1 MAKRHI
7 LYSWW
12 SLTSAF
18 YDGNDNSLCL
28 LETHSLTHP
37 VITFTVHH
45 LAHVVSPSLLIF
57 LQVGMGLWGETSRF
71 VRRTVNTNILFY
83 VIVKV
88 QHSNRLWQDFKWS
101 FYVSFRQHRPKYACK
116 GEHRRRKKER
126 SWCLCCDLVNKCYL
140 WEKLRGTQIDGYLL
154 SWTVSSC
161 LNDTL
166 IIILST
172 DGYRWLLQGG
182 GGCAKQPALCA
193 QWY

>member
-1 MAKRHI
+1 MLFISLIFLAVFLSLYFSSSLQTLMAKRHI

-45 LAHVVSPSLLIF
+45 LAHVVSPDLLIF

-83 VIVKV
+83 VFVKV
-88 QHSNRLWQDFKWS
+88 QHSNRLAGFQ
-101 FYVSFRQHRPKYACK
+101 V
-116 GEHRRRKKER
+116 
-126 SWCLCCDLVNKCYL
+126 
-140 WEKLRGTQIDGYLL
+140 
-154 SWTVSSC
+154 
-161 LNDTL
+161 
-166 IIILST
+166 IILCFFQT
-172 DGYRWLLQGG
+172 TQTKICLQRW
-182 GGCAKQPALCA
+182 A
-193 QWY
+193 QEKEEGVQLMPVLWPG